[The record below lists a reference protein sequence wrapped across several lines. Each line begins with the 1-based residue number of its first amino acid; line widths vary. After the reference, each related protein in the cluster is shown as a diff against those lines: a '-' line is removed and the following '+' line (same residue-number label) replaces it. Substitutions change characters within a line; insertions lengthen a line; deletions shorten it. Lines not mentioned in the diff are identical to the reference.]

1 MLLRFGASKKNVR
14 FNHSKRTLAAD
25 LRRRQDPATIGCMM
39 SGRWVPLGV
48 YKAVAAILLSSIA
61 SCMGPSLSPATGHLA
76 PWTTQLREQ
85 QPEDAFAAVYKVG
98 KQHLVFVG
106 SIHENNVDSPTF
118 RMIGDAYAGF
128 DMDVVVIEGYPT
140 SRGANPP
147 RLMEYAA
154 EEQRD
159 GFQEG
164 GESVPTIVGAIKEG
178 AEIWGGEPEDADL
191 KNRVLGQGFSA
202 EDMLGY
208 YVLRVVP
215 QWIRERKIESAA
227 DARLEPLVEE
237 ELRRQRGFLRLE
249 DAILPNFDSW
259 ASWYQGLNAKPINSS
274 FTTEEAGPL
283 QDGKFSTNKIA
294 AAVSRARDTYLH
306 ELIIKHLKAGK
317 SVMAVFGGSHL
328 MIQRPAFDAALGA
341 PCYAGSNLQ
350 HTPSRCRSP
359 R

>member
-1 MLLRFGASKKNVR
+1 
-14 FNHSKRTLAAD
+14 
-25 LRRRQDPATIGCMM
+25 MM
-39 SGRWVPLGV
+39 SGRRVPLNK
-48 YKAVAAILLSSIA
+48 YKAVAAILLSPIT

-85 QPEDAFAAVYKVG
+85 QPEDAFAAVYKVNG
-98 KQHLVFVG
+98 EHLVFVG
-106 SIHENNVDSPTF
+106 AIHENNVDSPTF
-118 RMIGDAYAGF
+118 RMISDAYAGF
-128 DMDVVVIEGYPT
+128 DIDVVVVEGYPT

-147 RLMEYAA
+147 RLIEYAA

-164 GESVPTIVGAIKEG
+164 GESVPTIVGAIRAG
-178 AEIWGGEPEDADL
+178 AEIWGGEPDDADL
-191 KNRVLGQGFSA
+191 KNRVIAQGFSA
-202 EDMLGY
+202 EDILGY
-208 YVLRVVP
+208 YVLRVLP
-215 QWIRERKIESAA
+215 QWMRERKIESAG

-237 ELRRQRGFLRLE
+237 ELRRQRGFLRLG
-249 DAILPNFDSW
+249 DAILPDFDRW
-259 ASWYQGLNAKPINSS
+259 ARWYQRLNAKPINSS
-274 FTTEEAGPL
+274 FTTEEVGPL
-283 QDGKFSTNKIA
+283 QDGIYATNKIA

-306 ELIIKHLKAGK
+306 ELIIKHLNAGK

-350 HTPSRCRSP
+350 DASSRCRSP